1 MNICTF
7 MGRLGADPEH
17 RQFQNGDGVSKLR
30 IAVSKKVKEK
40 EVTTW
45 VTAYAY
51 SPFDQIAQ
59 KYLRKGNRVA
69 IAAEYAQREYEKDG
83 VTQYSHEFRVARLE
97 IIDWPEKTE
106 VGPPVTQA
114 PAPSATPAPK
124 PAAAKAPFEDDGELP
139 F

>member
-59 KYLRKGNRVA
+59 KYLRKGNRVL
-69 IAAEYAQREYEKDG
+69 IAAEYGQREYEKDG
-83 VTQYSHEFRVARLE
+83 VTQYSHEFRIARLE

-106 VGPPVTQA
+106 VGAPVT
-114 PAPSATPAPK
+114 PAPSASPAPAPK
-124 PAAAKAPFEDDGELP
+124 PAAAKPPFDEDGELP

>member
-17 RQFQNGDGVSKLR
+17 KSFQNGEGVARLR
-30 IAVSKKVKEK
+30 IAVSKKVKDQ

-59 KYLRKGNRVA
+59 KYLRKGNRVL
-69 IAAEYAQREYEKDG
+69 IAAEYGQRSYEKDG
-83 VTQYSHEFRVARLE
+83 VTQYSHEFKVARLE

-106 VGPPVTQA
+106 VGPPVVTA
-114 PAPSATPAPK
+114 PAPK
-124 PAAAKAPFEDDGELP
+124 PTPKPAAPTAGAAPS
-139 F
+139 

>member
-17 RQFQNGDGVSKLR
+17 KSFQNGEGVARLR
-30 IAVSKKVKEK
+30 IAVSKKVKEH

-59 KYLRKGNRVA
+59 KYLRKGNRVL
-69 IAAEYAQREYEKDG
+69 IAAEYSQRSYEKDG
-83 VTQYSHEFRVARLE
+83 QTQYSHEFRVARLE

-106 VGPPVTQA
+106 VGAPVTQA
-114 PAPSATPAPK
+114 PAPAPAPK
-124 PAAAKAPFEDDGELP
+124 PATPKAPFEDDGELP

>member
-17 RQFQNGDGVSKLR
+17 KSFQNGEGVARLR
-30 IAVSKKVKEK
+30 IAVSKKVKDQ

-59 KYLRKGNRVA
+59 KYLRKGNRVL
-69 IAAEYAQREYEKDG
+69 IAAEYGQRSYEKDG
-83 VTQYSHEFRVARLE
+83 VTQYSHEFKVARLE

-106 VGPPVTQA
+106 VGPPVVTA
-114 PAPSATPAPK
+114 PAPK
-124 PAAAKAPFEDDGELP
+124 PTPKPAAPKAPFEQDDELP

>member
-17 RQFQNGDGVSKLR
+17 KQFQNGEGVARLR
-30 IAVSKKVKEK
+30 IAVSKKIKEQ

-59 KYLRKGNRVA
+59 KYLRKGNRVL
-69 IAAEYAQREYEKDG
+69 IAAEYSQRSYEKDG
-83 VTQYSHEFRVARLE
+83 QTQYSHEFRVARLE

-114 PAPSATPAPK
+114 PAPAPK
-124 PAAAKAPFEDDGELP
+124 PAAPKAPFDEDGELP

>member
-83 VTQYSHEFRVARLE
+83 QTQYSHEFRIARLE

-106 VGPPVTQA
+106 VGAPVTQA

-124 PAAAKAPFEDDGELP
+124 PATPKAPFEDDGELP

>member
-51 SPFDQIAQ
+51 SPFDQIVQ
-59 KYLRKGNRVA
+59 KYLRKGNRVL
-69 IAAEYAQREYEKDG
+69 IAAEYGQREYEKDG
-83 VTQYSHEFRVARLE
+83 VTQYTHEFRVARLE

-106 VGPPVTQA
+106 VGPA
-114 PAPSATPAPK
+114 MSPAPSATPAPK
-124 PAAAKAPFEDDGELP
+124 PAAKPAAPFAQDDELP